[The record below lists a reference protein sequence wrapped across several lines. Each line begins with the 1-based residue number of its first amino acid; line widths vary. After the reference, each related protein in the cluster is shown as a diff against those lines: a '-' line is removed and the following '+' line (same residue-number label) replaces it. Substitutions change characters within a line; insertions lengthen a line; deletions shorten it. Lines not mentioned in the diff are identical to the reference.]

1 MYRITCFVTLCFNC
15 LIIISQNLIELN
27 PTEIENLFI
36 NNNRELIIEKMEI
49 DIADAQI
56 AEAKIFNNPELNIGD
71 INFWKKNSIDEY
83 GNATEYSPQF
93 SIELSQKINISSSRK
108 QLIKVEKANKEVI
121 IKEYEKLLSEL
132 KAELNVVIASILFYQ
147 KYETVLNDYNQ
158 YALNLLAGFKSLK
171 SENEIGLE
179 EYLRIETYQLSILD
193 EINQVI
199 IQKNE
204 FISKLKSMIC
214 IGCDYK
220 IKITSPET
228 INYSTLIPYN
238 KSELIAMSLDNNPD
252 INSSEAYLNYYKKD
266 IAYMS
271 SLAVPDLNVSIK
283 YDRYGGVWKNFY
295 GIGLGI
301 DLPIYNRNKS
311 GKKIAQIKYNQNS
324 LLKGNIENIIINEV
338 SSAYD
343 NYVIYNNFYNSII
356 SRDLYRE
363 FNNIS
368 TFYMN
373 SLFEGNFTLLEIID
387 FLDSYKDNYE
397 ILFKTE
403 LEMSLLL
410 SKIEYLIGGKIKNNL

>member
-27 PTEIENLFI
+27 PAEIENLFI

-132 KAELNVVIASILFYQ
+132 KTELNVVIASILFYQ

-158 YALNLLAGFKSLK
+158 YALSLLDGFKSLK

-324 LLKGNIENIIINEV
+324 LLKDNIENIIINEV